1 MFKLRIIKKDFLK
14 VPSNIPQTLLTVQ
27 CSLYVQQRVS
37 QEIVATAQNPNPY
50 YALVSNSSPP
60 EEFDLNPPPP
70 PGDGKGVKCGGSL
83 GGNPVTEKSWE
94 RSWGVLKY
102 RHNFWFSPE
111 NDLNF

>member
-1 MFKLRIIKKDFLK
+1 MFKLRIIKKDILK

-70 PGDGKGVKCGGSL
+70 PGTAKESNAGVA
-83 GGNPVTEKSWE
+83 
-94 RSWGVLKY
+94 
-102 RHNFWFSPE
+102 
-111 NDLNF
+111 

>member
-1 MFKLRIIKKDFLK
+1 MFKLRIIKKDILK

-60 EEFDLNPPPP
+60 EEFDLNPPL

-94 RSWGVLKY
+94 RSWGGIEVQAQFLVQ
-102 RHNFWFSPE
+102 S
-111 NDLNF
+111 